1 MSKYSDQPT
10 PDLSDLPGAYP
21 QTPGD
26 TPAQTSRASSR
37 HQSYQ
42 FIPLDERQT
51 PEQIISTQTPGRIIG
66 TAAQQR
72 LPSRA
77 SERTDVGAGAGITV
91 ASIIDEDQFRFERAR
106 HENFQ
111 FDGLHHERPLSFAS
125 TMVPPPADESDA
137 AVLLDHKSAQEEV
150 EAPSEYNGERPSWY
164 AQRQVASSER
174 IEKDERPKLDTRTS
188 SRKPVSEDQ
197 LRRVLSQR
205 KSQRYG
211 NLSRAQTEDP
221 DHLAEE
227 EEINKLMSRMFGKT
241 RQANSEDEKTR
252 HVGVVW
258 KGLTVKGMGLG
269 AALQPTTGDIFL
281 GLPRL
286 LKGLFTKGPR
296 KAGSKP
302 PLRVILNN
310 FNGCIRPGEMCLVL
324 GRPGAGCSTFL
335 KCLGN
340 QRFGFE
346 SVEGDVTY
354 GGTDAATM
362 GKNYRGEVLY
372 NPEDDLHYATLSVK
386 QTLRFALK
394 TRTPDKASR
403 NEGESRDDYI
413 AEFLRVV
420 SKLFWIEHTMGTKV
434 GNEFVRGVS
443 GGEKKRVSIAEAMI
457 TKASTQAWDNRYVF
471 LILCVCLET

>member
-1 MSKYSDQPT
+1 MSRYDDQPT
-10 PDLSDLPGAYP
+10 PDLSGIPGAYP
-21 QTPGD
+21 QTPGQ
-26 TPAQTSRASSR
+26 TPAQSSRANSR
-37 HQSYQ
+37 QQSFQ
-42 FIPLDERQT
+42 FVSLNTRQNS
-51 PEQIISTQTPGRIIG
+51 EQSIGTQILGRNIG

-72 LPSRA
+72 RPSGTQLNARPA
-77 SERTDVGAGAGITV
+77 GVAGVGIGAGA
-91 ASIIDEDQFRFERAR
+91 SFIDEDPRRFHRAR
-106 HENFQ
+106 N
-111 FDGLHHERPLSFAS
+111 DRPVSDAS

-137 AVLLDHKSAQEEV
+137 TVLLDEKPAV
-150 EAPSEYNGERPSWY
+150 ERVESPSMCSEDEAGWYDLLDVAPSEKT
-164 AQRQVASSER
+164 
-174 IEKDERPKLDTRTS
+174 EKDERPKLDTRTRS
-188 SRKPVSEDQ
+188 GRRPSEDQ
-197 LRRVLSQR
+197 IARVLSRRR
-205 KSQRYG
+205 KTGPG
-211 NLSRAQTEDP
+211 NLSRAQTQDP
-221 DHLAEE
+221 DQLAEE

-258 KGLTVKGMGLG
+258 KNLTVRGMGLG

-281 GLPRL
+281 GLPRAI
-286 LKGLFTKGPR
+286 KGLFSRGP
-296 KAGSKP
+296 KKTAGKP
-302 PLRVILNN
+302 PIRIILNN
-310 FNGCIRPGEMCLVL
+310 FNGCIKPGEMCLVL

-340 QRFGFE
+340 QRFGYE
-346 SVEGDVTY
+346 SVDGDVTY

-362 GKNYRGEVLY
+362 GKKYRGEVLY
-372 NPEDDLHYATLSVK
+372 NPEDDLHYATLTVK

-457 TKASTQAWDNRYVF
+457 TKASTQAWDNRYASLNLVNV
-471 LILCVCLET
+471 LDNINAC